1 MSDPDF
7 RPDPR
12 RRTSTNDGASPSAAE
27 ATGGDARRAWLQT
40 ALGVDIAAHRN
51 AAGASG
57 GGAPSG
63 RVPEATSTDFFFDQ
77 DCYELTDSDRQSLAA
92 YATAYSK
99 ARSAAPIVV
108 EAFASEEGE
117 NGHNLDLS
125 KRRAG
130 AVADFLIKHGIAEDM
145 VSATGRGA
153 TTGFSKSDLSQNR
166 RATIKPP
173 PPSAE
178 ATTAP
183 PPAAAGSAPF
193 RDGSPMPHELGMRG
207 PADAPRPSRPVGLP
221 RLDRDAGE
229 RIVGQDTG
237 VPRDQVARALKDFLG
252 KLAAGQKAKTLKA
265 TGRAQVA
272 EFTLRR
278 DLPGEPF
285 VKNGD
290 QKDYA
295 PDDLAAKIAANLPDR
310 IPAANF
316 SAFLKMKPVEETKPG
331 SVTDQ
336 LHRKYEEERDKLVK
350 KLPKSIQE
358 AAKKAIDAAVEKG
371 IPFVADEVLG
381 GLPSGVKDE
390 AQKFVDEYTKRITG
404 GSDDRSN

>member
-1 MSDPDF
+1 M
-7 RPDPR
+7 
-12 RRTSTNDGASPSAAE
+12 NDGASESADQA
-27 ATGGDARRAWLQT
+27 AGGDARRAWLQT
-40 ALGVDIAAHRN
+40 ALGVDIAGHRN
-51 AAGASG
+51 TASPSG
-57 GGAPSG
+57 GTPSG
-63 RVPEATSTDFFFDQ
+63 RVPDATSTDLFFDQ
-77 DCYELTDSDRQSLAA
+77 DSCELTDSDRRSLAA
-92 YATAYSK
+92 YAAAYSTGK
-99 ARSAAPIVV
+99 SAEPIVI

-117 NGHNLDLS
+117 SGHNLDLS
-125 KRRAG
+125 KRRAR
-130 AVADFLIKHGIAEDM
+130 AVADFLIKHGIAQDK

-153 TTGFSKSDLSQNR
+153 TTGFSKADLRQNR

-173 PPSAE
+173 PPSAG
-178 ATTAP
+178 ASTAP
-183 PPAAAGSAPF
+183 PPAGTGSAPSG
-193 RDGSPMPHELGMRG
+193 DGSPMPHDLGMRG
-207 PADAPRPSRPVGLP
+207 PEDAPRPGSPSRPVGLP

-237 VPRDQVARALKDFLG
+237 VPRDRVERALKDFLE

-290 QKDYA
+290 QKDYP
-295 PDDLAAKIAANLPDR
+295 PDDLAAKIASDLPER

-316 SAFLKMKPVEETKPG
+316 TAFLKMKPIEERKPG

-350 KLPKSIQE
+350 KLPKSLQD

-371 IPFVADEVLG
+371 IPFLAEQVLG
-381 GLPSGVKDE
+381 GLPSSVKDE
-390 AQKFVDEYTKRITG
+390 AQKFVDEYTKKITG
-404 GSDDRSN
+404 GSDDGSN